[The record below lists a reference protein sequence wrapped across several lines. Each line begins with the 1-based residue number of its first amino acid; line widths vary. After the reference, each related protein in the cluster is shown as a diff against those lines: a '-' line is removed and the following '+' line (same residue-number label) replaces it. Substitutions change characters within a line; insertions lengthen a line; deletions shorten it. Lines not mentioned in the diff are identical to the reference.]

1 MDRLDLL
8 AVQGTLKSLLTP
20 YNYRL
25 EVTNRFKGLDL
36 VGRVPEDLW
45 VEVCNIV
52 QEVVTTT
59 IPKKKKWEKSKWL
72 SEEGLKSAEKRREA
86 KVK

>member
-72 SEEGLKSAEKRREA
+72 SEEGLKTAEKRREA